1 MTHPVLLF
9 GGLLFERNFV
19 YALECLPAW
28 NREKAG
34 DSMDFDSQATVSS
47 PQLRHLIH
55 FDASVFHKRSQGLL
69 FSE

>member
-28 NREKAG
+28 DRKKAG
-34 DSMDFDSQATVSS
+34 NSMDFDSLSTVSS
-47 PQLRHLIH
+47 PQIGH
-55 FDASVFHKRSQGLL
+55 FDPF
-69 FSE
+69 

>member
-1 MTHPVLLF
+1 MAHPVLLF

-34 DSMDFDSQATVSS
+34 DSMDFDSQSTVSS
-47 PQLRHLIH
+47 PQLGH
-55 FDASVFHKRSQGLL
+55 FDPF
-69 FSE
+69 

>member
-34 DSMDFDSQATVSS
+34 DSMDFDSQSTVSS
-47 PQLRHLIH
+47 PQLRH
-55 FDASVFHKRSQGLL
+55 FDPF
-69 FSE
+69 